1 MDRLGGLI
9 GAMPVTGAA
18 VLVGALGLAS
28 VPPLNGFVGEWML
41 ARSLIALAAGGSG
54 VATRLAGVGALA
66 LLSLTAGLALAC
78 FVRLFGL
85 SFLGLPRGE
94 ARPAKDAPPL
104 MILPLLG
111 LAGTSLAAAAGAGG
125 LVRLLRE
132 VPGALLPTT
141 GARVEDFHRI
151 AFDGGSS
158 FSPLVVAIALL
169 ALAPVPWLFLRFVLG
184 PAHRNRG
191 PVWATG
197 VSFNPAMQY
206 TATSLSK
213 PVRLFFRRVL
223 VPEREIKV
231 EYHGSSPLPRRVQYV
246 GRVPAIVEERLYLP
260 LRTLAI
266 WSAQRIRAFQNGSVE
281 LYLLYVFA
289 ALLALLVVVR

>member
-1 MDRLGGLI
+1 
-9 GAMPVTGAA
+9 
-18 VLVGALGLAS
+18 
-28 VPPLNGFVGEWML
+28 ML

-66 LLSLTAGLALAC
+66 LLALTAGLALAC

-111 LAGTSLAAAAGAGG
+111 LAGTSLAAAAGSGG